1 MLMGSRCKGGTFMSN
16 WDDTRKAAVLQR
28 YEDALESFV
37 ARVKQDRYIVA
48 AILFGSLAYDDVWE
62 KSDID
67 MLLIVRDDKADDR
80 FYTLVEN
87 GISIHTN
94 LVTRSKFK
102 ATFERALQGTWAQS
116 VLARS
121 TLLFSTDETLQ
132 AYYENVRHVGSRDRE
147 MQMLTALN
155 PVLSLL
161 TKAEKW
167 LVVKN
172 DPIYSFLY
180 MMNLITFLANVEVLW
195 HADVPGREVIQQAIT
210 YNPEFFIPLYTD
222 LAQQPKDAE
231 VMRQAIQK
239 IYGYIEEKQEVLF
252 RPILNYLSEAGSVRS
267 STEIGEY
274 FQKRLGSGITLIC
287 EWLAER
293 GVMQKVATPL
303 RLTEKSRVTMDEAA
317 YYYDGGDS
325 NDEN

>member
-1 MLMGSRCKGGTFMSN
+1 MSN
-16 WDDTRKAAVLQR
+16 WDDMRKAAVRQR
-28 YEDALESFV
+28 YEEALESFV

-195 HADVPGREVIQQAIT
+195 HANVPGREVIQQAIT

-293 GVMQKVATPL
+293 GVIQKVATPL

>member
-1 MLMGSRCKGGTFMSN
+1 MSN
-16 WDDTRKAAVLQR
+16 WDDTRKAAVRQR
-28 YEDALESFV
+28 YEEALESFV

-102 ATFERALQGTWAQS
+102 ATFERALQDTWAQS

-180 MMNLITFLANVEVLW
+180 MMNLITFLAHVEVLW

-293 GVMQKVATPL
+293 GVIQKVATPL

>member
-1 MLMGSRCKGGTFMSN
+1 MSN
-16 WDDTRKAAVLQR
+16 WDDTRKAAVRQR
-28 YEDALESFV
+28 YEEALESFV

-132 AYYENVRHVGSRDRE
+132 AYYKNVRHVGSRDRE

-293 GVMQKVATPL
+293 GVIQKVATPL

>member
-1 MLMGSRCKGGTFMSN
+1 MSN
-16 WDDTRKAAVLQR
+16 WDDTRKAAVRQR
-28 YEDALESFV
+28 YEEALESFV

-94 LVTRSKFK
+94 LVMRSKFK

-132 AYYENVRHVGSRDRE
+132 AYYENVRHIGSRDRE

-293 GVMQKVATPL
+293 GVIQKVATPL

>member
-1 MLMGSRCKGGTFMSN
+1 MSN
-16 WDDTRKAAVLQR
+16 WDDTRKAAVRQR
-28 YEDALESFV
+28 YEEALESFV

-121 TLLFSTDETLQ
+121 MLLCSTGETLQ

-161 TKAEKW
+161 TKAEK
-167 LVVKN
+167 
-172 DPIYSFLY
+172 
-180 MMNLITFLANVEVLW
+180 
-195 HADVPGREVIQQAIT
+195 
-210 YNPEFFIPLYTD
+210 
-222 LAQQPKDAE
+222 
-231 VMRQAIQK
+231 
-239 IYGYIEEKQEVLF
+239 
-252 RPILNYLSEAGSVRS
+252 
-267 STEIGEY
+267 
-274 FQKRLGSGITLIC
+274 
-287 EWLAER
+287 
-293 GVMQKVATPL
+293 
-303 RLTEKSRVTMDEAA
+303 
-317 YYYDGGDS
+317 
-325 NDEN
+325 

>member
-1 MLMGSRCKGGTFMSN
+1 MSN
-16 WDDTRKAAVLQR
+16 WDDTRKAAVRQR
-28 YEDALESFV
+28 YEEALESFV

-121 TLLFSTDETLQ
+121 TLLFSADETLQ

-180 MMNLITFLANVEVLW
+180 MMNLITFLANIEVLW

-293 GVMQKVATPL
+293 GVIQKVATPL

>member
-1 MLMGSRCKGGTFMSN
+1 
-16 WDDTRKAAVLQR
+16 
-28 YEDALESFV
+28 
-37 ARVKQDRYIVA
+37 
-48 AILFGSLAYDDVWE
+48 
-62 KSDID
+62 
-67 MLLIVRDDKADDR
+67 
-80 FYTLVEN
+80 
-87 GISIHTN
+87 
-94 LVTRSKFK
+94 
-102 ATFERALQGTWAQS
+102 
-116 VLARS
+116 
-121 TLLFSTDETLQ
+121 
-132 AYYENVRHVGSRDRE
+132 
-147 MQMLTALN
+147 
-155 PVLSLL
+155 
-161 TKAEKW
+161 
-167 LVVKN
+167 
-172 DPIYSFLY
+172 

-210 YNPEFFIPLYTD
+210 YNPEFFIPLYID

-293 GVMQKVATPL
+293 GVIQKVATPL

-325 NDEN
+325 DDEN

>member
-1 MLMGSRCKGGTFMSN
+1 MSN
-16 WDDTRKAAVLQR
+16 WDDTRKAAVRQR
-28 YEDALESFV
+28 YEEALESFV

-102 ATFERALQGTWAQS
+102 TTFERALQGTWAQS

-293 GVMQKVATPL
+293 GVIQKVATPL
-303 RLTEKSRVTMDEAA
+303 RLTEKSRVTMDEAS

>member
-1 MLMGSRCKGGTFMSN
+1 MAH
-16 WDDTRKAAVLQR
+16 WDDTRRAAVRQR
-28 YEDALESFV
+28 YEEALESFV

-67 MLLIVRDDKADDR
+67 MLLILRDDKADDR

-87 GISIHTN
+87 GISIHTH

-102 ATFERALQGTWAQS
+102 ATFERAFQGSWAQS

-147 MQMLTALN
+147 VQMLTALN

-180 MMNLITFLANVEVLW
+180 MMNLITFLAHVEVLW

-222 LAQQPKDAE
+222 LAQQPKDVE
-231 VMRQAIQK
+231 VMCQAIQK
-239 IYGYIEEKQEVLF
+239 IYGYIEEKQEALF

-274 FQKRLGSGITLIC
+274 FQKRLGSDITLIC

-293 GVMQKVATPL
+293 GVIQKVATPL

-325 NDEN
+325 DDEN

>member
-1 MLMGSRCKGGTFMSN
+1 MSN
-16 WDDTRKAAVLQR
+16 WDDTRKAAVRQR
-28 YEDALESFV
+28 YEEALESFV

-231 VMRQAIQK
+231 AMRQAIQK

-293 GVMQKVATPL
+293 GVIQKVATPL

>member
-1 MLMGSRCKGGTFMSN
+1 MSN
-16 WDDTRKAAVLQR
+16 WDDTRKAAVRQR
-28 YEDALESFV
+28 YEEALESFV

-180 MMNLITFLANVEVLW
+180 MMNLITFLAHVEVLW

-293 GVMQKVATPL
+293 GVIQKVATPL

>member
-1 MLMGSRCKGGTFMSN
+1 MSN
-16 WDDTRKAAVLQR
+16 WDDTRKAAVRQR
-28 YEDALESFV
+28 YEEALESFV

-180 MMNLITFLANVEVLW
+180 MMNLITLLANVEVLW

-222 LAQQPKDAE
+222 LAQQPKDAK

-293 GVMQKVATPL
+293 GVIQKVATPL

>member
-1 MLMGSRCKGGTFMSN
+1 MFH
-16 WDDTRKAAVLQR
+16 WDDTRKAAVRQR
-28 YEDALESFV
+28 YEEALESFV
-37 ARVKQDRYIVA
+37 ARVKKDRYIVA
-48 AILFGSLAYDDVWE
+48 AIVFGSLAYDDVWE

-67 MLLIVRDDKADDR
+67 MLLILRDDKADDR

-195 HADVPGREVIQQAIT
+195 HADVPGREVIQQAT
-210 YNPEFFIPLYTD
+210 SYNPEFFIPLYTD

-231 VMRQAIQK
+231 VMCQAIQK

-274 FQKRLGSGITLIC
+274 FQKRLGSDITLIC

-293 GVMQKVATPL
+293 GVIQKVATPL

-325 NDEN
+325 DDEN

>member
-1 MLMGSRCKGGTFMSN
+1 MSN
-16 WDDTRKAAVLQR
+16 WDDTRKAAVRQR
-28 YEDALESFV
+28 YEEALESFV

-293 GVMQKVATPL
+293 GVIQKVATPL
-303 RLTEKSRVTMDEAA
+303 RLTEKSRVTMDETA

>member
-1 MLMGSRCKGGTFMSN
+1 MSN
-16 WDDTRKAAVLQR
+16 WDDARKAAVRQR
-28 YEDALESFV
+28 YEEALESFV

-252 RPILNYLSEAGSVRS
+252 RPILNYLSEEGSVRS

-287 EWLAER
+287 EWLAET
-293 GVMQKVATPL
+293 GVIQKVATPL

-325 NDEN
+325 DDEN

>member
-1 MLMGSRCKGGTFMSN
+1 MSN
-16 WDDTRKAAVLQR
+16 WDDTRKAAVRQR
-28 YEDALESFV
+28 YEEALESFV

-210 YNPEFFIPLYTD
+210 YNPEFFIPLYID

-267 STEIGEY
+267 STEIEAY

-293 GVMQKVATPL
+293 GVIQKVATPL

-325 NDEN
+325 DDEN

>member
-1 MLMGSRCKGGTFMSN
+1 MSN
-16 WDDTRKAAVLQR
+16 WDDTRKAAVRQR
-28 YEDALESFV
+28 YEEALESFV
-37 ARVKQDRYIVA
+37 ARIKQDRYIVA

-67 MLLIVRDDKADDR
+67 MLLILRDDKADDR

-239 IYGYIEEKQEVLF
+239 IYGYIEEKQEALF

-293 GVMQKVATPL
+293 GVIQKVATPL

>member
-1 MLMGSRCKGGTFMSN
+1 MSN
-16 WDDTRKAAVLQR
+16 WDDTRKAAVRQR
-28 YEDALESFV
+28 YEEALESFV

-62 KSDID
+62 QSDID

-293 GVMQKVATPL
+293 GVIQKVATPL

-325 NDEN
+325 DDEN

>member
-1 MLMGSRCKGGTFMSN
+1 MSN
-16 WDDTRKAAVLQR
+16 WDDTRKAAVRQR
-28 YEDALESFV
+28 YEEALESFV

-102 ATFERALQGTWAQS
+102 TTFERALQGTWAQS

-239 IYGYIEEKQEVLF
+239 IYGYIVEKQEVLF
-252 RPILNYLSEAGSVRS
+252 RPILNYLSEAGSMRS

-293 GVMQKVATPL
+293 GVIQKVATPL
-303 RLTEKSRVTMDEAA
+303 RLTEKSRVTMDEAS